1 VVITIH
7 SGSRGL
13 GHQIGT
19 EFLREMTIAA
29 EAAGIAL
36 PGRAL
41 ACAPIRSEV
50 GERYL
55 GAMNAGINC
64 ALANRQIIGHLAREA
79 FTQVFPDARLPLL
92 FDVSHN
98 TCKVEEH
105 EVDGER
111 RAVYVHRKGATRAF
125 GPGHPDLPEDLRE
138 LGQPVLIGGSVGTE
152 SWVLVG
158 TRESA
163 ARAFGSA
170 VHGAGRAMSRHQAAR
185 QWQGRQLI
193 DQLRAE
199 GIVIR
204 SRSSRGVAEEA
215 PGAYKDVGAV
225 VARPQSGPA
234 SRAGS
239 PGSSP

>member
-1 VVITIH
+1 
-7 SGSRGL
+7 
-13 GHQIGT
+13 
-19 EFLREMTIAA
+19 
-29 EAAGIAL
+29 
-36 PGRAL
+36 
-41 ACAPIRSEV
+41 
-50 GERYL
+50 
-55 GAMNAGINC
+55 
-64 ALANRQIIGHLAREA
+64 
-79 FTQVFPDARLPLL
+79 VFPDARLPLL

-138 LGQPVLIGGSVGTE
+138 LGQPVLIGGSMGTE

-204 SRSSRGVAEEA
+204 SHSSRGVAEEA